1 MDRASG
7 SIAHLPYFDGNNYG
21 AWKAKMKSF
30 LWSLDER
37 VWSTVVHGFPKPTKT
52 IGKGDEETTVLKTR
66 EEWTTAEV
74 THSTNNQKGLNA
86 LFTAVSSDQFEYISA
101 CDTSKEAWDIL
112 QVTHEGTDT
121 VKGAK
126 LQMHTLQFETL
137 MMDENETFSEFY
149 AKLCVIVNA
158 CSGLGE
164 KIPEDRVVKKILR
177 SLPQR
182 FQPKITAIEE
192 IHDLNTLKVQ
202 ELIGSI
208 QTYEMKH
215 LPPKKSKN
223 VAFKVVNEEDD
234 GHSNEDCSDEELTIL
249 TRRFMNF
256 LKNQDPRSRDSKG
269 INSKNRF
276 VNYTDGGS
284 KFRRL
289 NERKNP
295 REKVKCFECEGYRH
309 ISSECAN
316 TLRKQ
321 KDGKNKAMHTT
332 WSDSESECEN
342 DEKTVALITTVSL
355 DESREDDDCKGIN
368 IEFIMNKY
376 DDLLAATQKL
386 GKQNSELVK
395 EVAVLKLENCRIANE
410 FQSPDAD
417 SEKVSAGMNEK
428 LMFLQKKMTD
438 QNKLIASLTSDNK
451 ALELELKNSKER
463 IVSLTIGAEKIDKM
477 ISMGRRDGDKR
488 GLGFEPSNK
497 SSAVSKTKFVKSTS
511 PVEPSAS
518 HEVKKFIPICH
529 FCGTRGHIRPRCNK
543 LRNEFVRSNSHGMG
557 GKVSIQHKISNLMK
571 EVNRLSKL
579 SSFHCLPSTKTKLVW
594 RKKENHNCMSS
605 STNVVHEPVA
615 LESLDL
621 KCIAAKP
628 LDNLRFDTLRKSLG
642 ICALD

>member
-1 MDRASG
+1 MSVTHTVEGTKTVVAVFLRYFQLASEQVAGHTQQDLTYLRMDRASS
-7 SIAHLPYFDGNNYG
+7 SIAHPPYFDGNNYG

-30 LWSLDER
+30 LWSLDEC

-66 EEWTTAEV
+66 EEWTTAKV

-101 CDTSKEAWDIL
+101 SDTSKEAWDIL
-112 QVTHEGTDT
+112 QVTHEGTDI

-126 LQMHTLQFETL
+126 LQ
-137 MMDENETFSEFY
+137 
-149 AKLCVIVNA
+149 I
-158 CSGLGE
+158 
-164 KIPEDRVVKKILR
+164 

-192 IHDLNTLKVQ
+192 IRDLNTLKVQ

-256 LKNQDPRSRDSKG
+256 LKNQDPRSRDSK
-269 INSKNRF
+269 
-276 VNYTDGGS
+276 
-284 KFRRL
+284 
-289 NERKNP
+289 
-295 REKVKCFECEGYRH
+295 
-309 ISSECAN
+309 
-316 TLRKQ
+316 
-321 KDGKNKAMHTT
+321 
-332 WSDSESECEN
+332 
-342 DEKTVALITTVSL
+342 VSL

-376 DDLLAATQKL
+376 DDLLAASQKL
-386 GKQNSELVK
+386 SKQNSELVK

-410 FQSPDAD
+410 FQSLDAD
-417 SEKVSAGMNEK
+417 SEKKK
-428 LMFLQKKMTD
+428 LTD

-477 ISMGRRDGDKR
+477 ISMGQRDGDKR

-511 PVEPSAS
+511 LVVPSAS

-529 FCGTRGHIRPRCNK
+529 FCGTCGHIRPRCNK
-543 LRNEFVRSNSHGMG
+543 LRNELVRSNSHGMG
-557 GKVSIQHKISNLMK
+557 GKVSIQYKISNLMK
-571 EVNRLSKL
+571 E
-579 SSFHCLPSTKTKLVW
+579 
-594 RKKENHNCMSS
+594 
-605 STNVVHEPVA
+605 A
-615 LESLDL
+615 
-621 KCIAAKP
+621 
-628 LDNLRFDTLRKSLG
+628 
-642 ICALD
+642 

>member
-1 MDRASG
+1 
-7 SIAHLPYFDGNNYG
+7 
-21 AWKAKMKSF
+21 
-30 LWSLDER
+30 
-37 VWSTVVHGFPKPTKT
+37 
-52 IGKGDEETTVLKTR
+52 
-66 EEWTTAEV
+66 
-74 THSTNNQKGLNA
+74 
-86 LFTAVSSDQFEYISA
+86 
-101 CDTSKEAWDIL
+101 
-112 QVTHEGTDT
+112 
-121 VKGAK
+121 
-126 LQMHTLQFETL
+126 MHTLQFETL

-164 KIPEDRVVKKILR
+164 KIPKDRVVKNILR

-192 IHDLNTLKVQ
+192 IRDLNTLKVQ

-215 LPPKKSKN
+215 LPSKKSKN

-284 KFRRL
+284 KFRKL

-295 REKVKCFECEGYRH
+295 REKVQCFECEGHGH

-316 TLRKQ
+316 TLKKQ

-332 WSDSESECEN
+332 WSDSESECKN

-355 DESREDDDCKGIN
+355 DESHEDDDCKSIN

-376 DDLLAATQKL
+376 DDLLAASQKL
-386 GKQNSELVK
+386 SKQNSELG
-395 EVAVLKLENCRIANE
+395 R
-410 FQSPDAD
+410 FR
-417 SEKVSAGMNEK
+417 
-428 LMFLQKKMTD
+428 
-438 QNKLIASLTSDNK
+438 K

-511 PVEPSAS
+511 PIEPSAS

-529 FCGTRGHIRPRCNK
+529 FSGTRGHIRPRCNK

-557 GKVSIQHKISNLMK
+557 G
-571 EVNRLSKL
+571 
-579 SSFHCLPSTKTKLVW
+579 KTKLVW

-628 LDNLRFDTLRKSLG
+628 LDNLRFDTLKKSLARARIVRSYQSCSCLNIFADLRLG
-642 ICALD
+642 SGTAFH

>member
-1 MDRASG
+1 MSVTHTVNQDRGDGFPPVSLKQSWPNLKLAYSPSSRHFESSCRYFQLASEQVAGHTQQDLTYLRMDRASG
-7 SIAHLPYFDGNNYG
+7 SIAHPPYFDGNNYG
-21 AWKAKMKSF
+21 SWKAKMKSF
-30 LWSLDER
+30 LWSLDEC

-74 THSTNNQKGLNA
+74 THSTNNQKGL
-86 LFTAVSSDQFEYISA
+86 LM
-101 CDTSKEAWDIL
+101 KEQIL
-112 QVTHEGTDT
+112 SREPSF
-121 VKGAK
+121 KC
-126 LQMHTLQFETL
+126 TL
-137 MMDENETFSEFY
+137 Y
-149 AKLCVIVNA
+149 K
-158 CSGLGE
+158 
-164 KIPEDRVVKKILR
+164 DRVVKKILR

-192 IHDLNTLKVQ
+192 IRDLNTLKVQ

-295 REKVKCFECEGYRH
+295 REKVKCFECEGYGH

-316 TLRKQ
+316 TLKKQ
-321 KDGKNKAMHTT
+321 KDGNNKAMHTT

-376 DDLLAATQKL
+376 DDLLAASQKL
-386 GKQNSELVK
+386 SKQNSELVK

-410 FQSPDAD
+410 FQSSDAD
-417 SEKVSAGMNEK
+417 SEKKK
-428 LMFLQKKMTD
+428 LTD

-511 PVEPSAS
+511 PIEPSTS

-557 GKVSIQHKISNLMK
+557 GK
-571 EVNRLSKL
+571 
-579 SSFHCLPSTKTKLVW
+579 LVQGLL
-594 RKKENHNCMSS
+594 RCIN
-605 STNVVHEPVA
+605 PVT
-615 LESLDL
+615 
-621 KCIAAKP
+621 I
-628 LDNLRFDTLRKSLG
+628 
-642 ICALD
+642 

>member
-1 MDRASG
+1 MSNLKLAYSPSSRHFESSCRYYQLASEQVAGHTQQDLTYLRMDRASG
-7 SIAHLPYFDGNNYG
+7 SIAHPPYFDGNNYG

-74 THSTNNQKGLNA
+74 THNTNNQKG
-86 LFTAVSSDQFEYISA
+86 
-101 CDTSKEAWDIL
+101 
-112 QVTHEGTDT
+112 VTHEGTNT

-182 FQPKITAIEE
+182 LQPKITAIEE
-192 IHDLNTLKVQ
+192 IRDLNTLKVQ

-295 REKVKCFECEGYRH
+295 REKVKCFECEGYGH

-316 TLRKQ
+316 TLKKQ

-342 DEKTVALITTVSL
+342 DEKSVALITTVSL

-376 DDLLAATQKL
+376 DDLLAASQKL
-386 GKQNSELVK
+386 SKQNSELVK

-428 LMFLQKKMTD
+428 LMFLQKKLTD

-488 GLGFEPSNK
+488 GSGFEPSNK
-497 SSAVSKTKFVKSTS
+497 SSAVSKRKFVKSTS
-511 PVEPSAS
+511 PIEPSAS

-529 FCGTRGHIRPRCNK
+529 FCGTRRHIRPRCNK

-557 GKVSIQHKISNLMK
+557 GKGCFITQ
-571 EVNRLSKL
+571 
-579 SSFHCLPSTKTKLVW
+579 LP
-594 RKKENHNCMSS
+594 
-605 STNVVHEPVA
+605 PV
-615 LESLDL
+615 
-621 KCIAAKP
+621 I
-628 LDNLRFDTLRKSLG
+628 
-642 ICALD
+642 

>member
-1 MDRASG
+1 MVGNSSLNWELGAPRPWWRFSSGELEAIVTSIAFNIRSVEDHPVTEVELRRSRMDRASG
-7 SIAHLPYFDGNNYG
+7 SIAHPPYFDGNNYG

-37 VWSTVVHGFPKPTKT
+37 VWSTVVHGFPKPTKK
-52 IGKGDEETTVLKTR
+52 IGKGDEETTILKAR
-66 EEWTTAEV
+66 EEWTTAE
-74 THSTNNQKGLNA
+74 
-86 LFTAVSSDQFEYISA
+86 
-101 CDTSKEAWDIL
+101 
-112 QVTHEGTDT
+112 VTHEGTDT

-158 CSGLGE
+158 CSSLGE

-192 IHDLNTLKVQ
+192 IRDLNTLKVQ

-215 LPPKKSKN
+215 LALKKSKT

-269 INSKNRF
+269 
-276 VNYTDGGS
+276 YG
-284 KFRRL
+284 
-289 NERKNP
+289 
-295 REKVKCFECEGYRH
+295 H

-316 TLRKQ
+316 TLKKQ
-321 KDGKNKAMHTT
+321 KDSKNKAMHIT

-355 DESREDDDCKGIN
+355 DESHEDDDC
-368 IEFIMNKY
+368 
-376 DDLLAATQKL
+376 
-386 GKQNSELVK
+386 K

-417 SEKVSAGMNEK
+417 SEKKK
-428 LMFLQKKMTD
+428 LTD

-488 GLGFEPSNK
+488 GLGFQPSNK

-511 PVEPSAS
+511 LIEPSAP

-543 LRNEFVRSNSHGMG
+543 LRNEFIRSNSHGMG
-557 GKVSIQHKISNLMK
+557 GKGLISNINPTDVWKAPRPWWRFSSGELEAIVTSIAFNIRSVEDHPVTEVELRRSRETPQKLAYATNCCGHTVFFSKRRKNSSLCVHRVAACFAQMLRISNLHCLGGALEK
-571 EVNRLSKL
+571 EVILTEGL
-579 SSFHCLPSTKTKLVW
+579 DG
-594 RKKENHNCMSS
+594 
-605 STNVVHEPVA
+605 VVPV
-615 LESLDL
+615 
-621 KCIAAKP
+621 K
-628 LDNLRFDTLRKSLG
+628 
-642 ICALD
+642 

>member
-1 MDRASG
+1 MYFQLASERAVGHTQQDLTYLRMDRASG
-7 SIAHLPYFDGNNYG
+7 SIVHPPYFDGNNYG

-37 VWSTVVHGFPKPTKT
+37 V
-52 IGKGDEETTVLKTR
+52 
-66 EEWTTAEV
+66 
-74 THSTNNQKGLNA
+74 
-86 LFTAVSSDQFEYISA
+86 
-101 CDTSKEAWDIL
+101 
-112 QVTHEGTDT
+112 THEGTNT

-192 IHDLNTLKVQ
+192 IRDLNTLKVQ

-215 LPPKKSKN
+215 LSPKKSKN

-234 GHSNEDCSDEELTIL
+234 GHSNEDCSDEELMIL

-256 LKNQDPRSRDSKG
+256 LKNQDPRNRDSKG
-269 INSKNRF
+269 
-276 VNYTDGGS
+276 YG
-284 KFRRL
+284 
-289 NERKNP
+289 
-295 REKVKCFECEGYRH
+295 H

-316 TLRKQ
+316 TLKKQ

-355 DESREDDDCKGIN
+355 DESHEDDDCKGIN

-376 DDLLAATQKL
+376 DDLLAASQKL
-386 GKQNSELVK
+386 SKQNSELVK

-417 SEKVSAGMNEK
+417 SKKKK
-428 LMFLQKKMTD
+428 LTD

-463 IVSLTIGAEKIDKM
+463 IVSLNIGA
-477 ISMGRRDGDKR
+477 
-488 GLGFEPSNK
+488 
-497 SSAVSKTKFVKSTS
+497 
-511 PVEPSAS
+511 
-518 HEVKKFIPICH
+518 
-529 FCGTRGHIRPRCNK
+529 
-543 LRNEFVRSNSHGMG
+543 
-557 GKVSIQHKISNLMK
+557 
-571 EVNRLSKL
+571 
-579 SSFHCLPSTKTKLVW
+579 
-594 RKKENHNCMSS
+594 
-605 STNVVHEPVA
+605 
-615 LESLDL
+615 
-621 KCIAAKP
+621 
-628 LDNLRFDTLRKSLG
+628 
-642 ICALD
+642 

>member
-1 MDRASG
+1 
-7 SIAHLPYFDGNNYG
+7 
-21 AWKAKMKSF
+21 
-30 LWSLDER
+30 
-37 VWSTVVHGFPKPTKT
+37 
-52 IGKGDEETTVLKTR
+52 
-66 EEWTTAEV
+66 
-74 THSTNNQKGLNA
+74 
-86 LFTAVSSDQFEYISA
+86 
-101 CDTSKEAWDIL
+101 
-112 QVTHEGTDT
+112 
-121 VKGAK
+121 
-126 LQMHTLQFETL
+126 
-137 MMDENETFSEFY
+137 
-149 AKLCVIVNA
+149 
-158 CSGLGE
+158 
-164 KIPEDRVVKKILR
+164 
-177 SLPQR
+177 
-182 FQPKITAIEE
+182 
-192 IHDLNTLKVQ
+192 
-202 ELIGSI
+202 
-208 QTYEMKH
+208 MKH

-269 INSKNRF
+269 RNSKNRF

-284 KFRRL
+284 KFCRL

-295 REKVKCFECEGYRH
+295 REKVKCFECEGYGH

-316 TLRKQ
+316 TLKKQ
-321 KDGKNKAMHTT
+321 KDGNNKAMHTT

-355 DESREDDDCKGIN
+355 DESREDDDFKGIN

-376 DDLLAATQKL
+376 DDLLAASQKL
-386 GKQNSELVK
+386 SKQNSELVK

-428 LMFLQKKMTD
+428 LMFLQKKLTD

-511 PVEPSAS
+511 PIEPSAS

-557 GKVSIQHKISNLMK
+557 GKYFPRGASSPSCLQSSDVSTLIDHPSHGSCRKLDKFVSLVCCRVFVPDMLCFTCVQDSKGAPRPWWRFFSGELEAIVASIAFNIRSVEDHPVT
-571 EVNRLSKL
+571 EVELRRSRILNWPIHPPLGILSHPAGIITVNYRWMYPIERLLGELKKSVRNRAKPEGSI
-579 SSFHCLPSTKTKLVW
+579 VEAW
-594 RKKENHNCMSS
+594 
-605 STNVVHEPVA
+605 VQY
-615 LESLDL
+615 ESLTFCGMYL
-621 KCIAAKP
+621 KDVETVFNRPQRNHDGAHWFVLNNCDEIMGYLYEHEEMMKREHP
-628 LDNLRFDTLRKSLG
+628 SHLVNKLKSSNSPTYSDELYNLAFGPIRAELFSGCNVNGVKFLGEARDDKLCTQNSGVHVPGGGKSTDIDFYGKLTT
-642 ICALD
+642 IVQLLYKD

>member
-7 SIAHLPYFDGNNYG
+7 SIAHPPYFDGNNYG

-74 THSTNNQKGLNA
+74 THSTNNQKGL
-86 LFTAVSSDQFEYISA
+86 LM
-101 CDTSKEAWDIL
+101 KEQIL
-112 QVTHEGTDT
+112 SREPSF
-121 VKGAK
+121 KC
-126 LQMHTLQFETL
+126 TLY
-137 MMDENETFSEFY
+137 S
-149 AKLCVIVNA
+149 
-158 CSGLGE
+158 LGE

-177 SLPQR
+177 SLPQQ

-192 IHDLNTLKVQ
+192 IRDLNTLKVQ

-215 LPPKKSKN
+215 LPLKKSKN

-234 GHSNEDCSDEELTIL
+234 EHSNEDCSDEELTIL

-269 INSKNRF
+269 
-276 VNYTDGGS
+276 YG
-284 KFRRL
+284 
-289 NERKNP
+289 
-295 REKVKCFECEGYRH
+295 H

-316 TLRKQ
+316 TLKKQ

-332 WSDSESECEN
+332 WSDSELECEN

-355 DESREDDDCKGIN
+355 DESREDDDCTGIN

-376 DDLLAATQKL
+376 DDLLAASQKL
-386 GKQNSELVK
+386 SKQNSELVK

-417 SEKVSAGMNEK
+417 SEKKK
-428 LMFLQKKMTD
+428 LTD

-511 PVEPSAS
+511 PIEPSAS

-557 GKVSIQHKISNLMK
+557 GKGCFITQ
-571 EVNRLSKL
+571 
-579 SSFHCLPSTKTKLVW
+579 LP
-594 RKKENHNCMSS
+594 
-605 STNVVHEPVA
+605 PV
-615 LESLDL
+615 
-621 KCIAAKP
+621 I
-628 LDNLRFDTLRKSLG
+628 
-642 ICALD
+642 

>member
-1 MDRASG
+1 MMDRASG
-7 SIAHLPYFDGNNYG
+7 SIAHPPYFDGNNYG

-86 LFTAVSSDQFEYISA
+86 LFIAVSSDQFEYICA

-192 IHDLNTLKVQ
+192 IRDLNTLKVQ

-215 LPPKKSKN
+215 LPLKKSKN

-295 REKVKCFECEGYRH
+295 REKVKCFECEGYGH

-316 TLRKQ
+316 TLKKQ

-376 DDLLAATQKL
+376 DDLLAASQKL
-386 GKQNSELVK
+386 SKQNSELVK

-428 LMFLQKKMTD
+428 LMFLQKKLTD

-511 PVEPSAS
+511 PIEPSAS

-543 LRNEFVRSNSHGMG
+543 LRNEFVRSNSHGMDG
-557 GKVSIQHKISNLMK
+557 KYFPRGASSPSCLQSSDVSTLIDHPLHGSCRKLDKVSH
-571 EVNRLSKL
+571 
-579 SSFHCLPSTKTKLVW
+579 
-594 RKKENHNCMSS
+594 
-605 STNVVHEPVA
+605 
-615 LESLDL
+615 
-621 KCIAAKP
+621 
-628 LDNLRFDTLRKSLG
+628 
-642 ICALD
+642 

>member
-7 SIAHLPYFDGNNYG
+7 SIAHPPYFDGNNYS

-37 VWSTVVHGFPKPTKT
+37 VWSTVVHGFPKPTKK
-52 IGKGDEETTVLKTR
+52 IGKGDEETTILKAR

-86 LFTAVSSDQFEYISA
+86 LFTAVSSDQFEYISC

-149 AKLCVIVNA
+149 AKLCVIVND
-158 CSGLGE
+158 CSSLGE

-182 FQPKITAIEE
+182 FQLKITAIEE
-192 IHDLNTLKVQ
+192 IRDLNTLKVQ

-215 LPPKKSKN
+215 LAPKKSKN

-284 KFRRL
+284 KFRRS

-295 REKVKCFECEGYRH
+295 REKVQCFECEGYGH

-316 TLRKQ
+316 TLKKQ
-321 KDGKNKAMHTT
+321 RDGKNKAMHTT
-332 WSDSESECEN
+332 WSDSESECEI

-355 DESREDDDCKGIN
+355 DESHEDDDCKGIN

-376 DDLLAATQKL
+376 DDLLAVSQKFN
-386 GKQNSELVK
+386 KQNSELVK
-395 EVAVLKLENCRIANE
+395 EVAVLKLENSRIANE

-417 SEKVSAGMNEK
+417 SEKVSAGMNET
-428 LMFLQKKMTD
+428 LMFLHKKLAD
-438 QNKLIASLTSDNK
+438 QNKLSASLTSDNK

-511 PVEPSAS
+511 PIEPSVT

-543 LRNEFVRSNSHGMG
+543 LRNEFVCSNSHGMG

-594 RKKENHNCMSS
+594 RKKENHNGMSS
-605 STNVVHEPVA
+605 STNIVHEPVA

-621 KCIAAKP
+621 KCIAVKS
-628 LDNLRFDTLRKSLG
+628 LDNLRSDTLRKSLG

>member
-7 SIAHLPYFDGNNYG
+7 SIAHPPYLDGNNYG

-37 VWSTVVHGFPKPTKT
+37 VWSTVVHGFPKPIKK
-52 IGKGDEETTVLKTR
+52 IGKGDEETTILKAR

-86 LFTAVSSDQFEYISA
+86 LFTAVSSDQFEYISG
-101 CDTSKEAWDIL
+101 CDNSKEAWDIL

-158 CSGLGE
+158 CSSLGE

-192 IHDLNTLKVQ
+192 IRDLNTLKVQ

-215 LPPKKSKN
+215 LTPKKSKN

-234 GHSNEDCSDEELTIL
+234 GHSNEDCSDEELTII

-284 KFRRL
+284 KFCRS

-295 REKVKCFECEGYRH
+295 REKVQCFKCEGYGH

-316 TLRKQ
+316 TLKKQ
-321 KDGKNKAMHTT
+321 RDGKNKAMHTT
-332 WSDSESECEN
+332 WSDSESECEI

-355 DESREDDDCKGIN
+355 DESHEDDDCKGIN

-376 DDLLAATQKL
+376 DDLLAASQKL
-386 GKQNSELVK
+386 SKQNSELVK

-417 SEKVSAGMNEK
+417 SEKVSAGMNET
-428 LMFLQKKMTD
+428 LMFLHKKLAD
-438 QNKLIASLTSDNK
+438 QNKLVASLTSDNK

-477 ISMGRRDGDKR
+477 ISMGRRDGDK
-488 GLGFEPSNK
+488 
-497 SSAVSKTKFVKSTS
+497 
-511 PVEPSAS
+511 
-518 HEVKKFIPICH
+518 
-529 FCGTRGHIRPRCNK
+529 
-543 LRNEFVRSNSHGMG
+543 
-557 GKVSIQHKISNLMK
+557 
-571 EVNRLSKL
+571 
-579 SSFHCLPSTKTKLVW
+579 
-594 RKKENHNCMSS
+594 
-605 STNVVHEPVA
+605 
-615 LESLDL
+615 
-621 KCIAAKP
+621 
-628 LDNLRFDTLRKSLG
+628 
-642 ICALD
+642 

>member
-7 SIAHLPYFDGNNYG
+7 SIAHPPYFDGNNYG

-37 VWSTVVHGFPKPTKT
+37 VWSTVVHGFPKPTKK
-52 IGKGDEETTVLKTR
+52 IGKGDEETTILKAR
-66 EEWTTAEV
+66 EEWNTAEV

-86 LFTAVSSDQFEYISA
+86 LFTAVSSDQFEYISS

-158 CSGLGE
+158 CSSLGE

-192 IHDLNTLKVQ
+192 IRDLNTLKVQ

-215 LPPKKSKN
+215 LAPKKSKN
-223 VAFKVVNEEDD
+223 VAF
-234 GHSNEDCSDEELTIL
+234 
-249 TRRFMNF
+249 
-256 LKNQDPRSRDSKG
+256 KNQDPRSRDSKG
-269 INSKNRF
+269 LNSKNRF

-284 KFRRL
+284 KFRRS

-295 REKVKCFECEGYRH
+295 REKVQCFECEGYGH

-316 TLRKQ
+316 TLKKQ

-355 DESREDDDCKGIN
+355 DESHEDDDC
-368 IEFIMNKY
+368 
-376 DDLLAATQKL
+376 
-386 GKQNSELVK
+386 K

-417 SEKVSAGMNEK
+417 SVKVSAGMNEK
-428 LMFLQKKMTD
+428 LMFLQKKLTD

-463 IVSLTIGAEKIDKM
+463 IVSLTIGAYKIDKM

-488 GLGFEPSNK
+488 GLGFQPTNK

-511 PVEPSAS
+511 PIEPSAA

-543 LRNEFVRSNSHGMG
+543 LRNEFVHSNSHGMG

-594 RKKENHNCMSS
+594 RKKENHNCMLA
-605 STNVVHEPVA
+605 STNVVHKPVA
-615 LESLDL
+615 FENLDL
-621 KCIAAKP
+621 KCLVAKSM
-628 LDNLRFDTLRKSLG
+628 DNLRFGTLRKSLG
-642 ICALD
+642 ICSFE

>member
-1 MDRASG
+1 MSVTHTVEGTKTVVAVFLRYFQLASEQVAGHTQQDLTYLRMDRASG
-7 SIAHLPYFDGNNYG
+7 SIAHPPYFDGNNYG

-86 LFTAVSSDQFEYISA
+86 LFTAVSSDQFEYICA

-192 IHDLNTLKVQ
+192 IRDLNTLKVQ

-215 LPPKKSKN
+215 LPLKKSKN

-234 GHSNEDCSDEELTIL
+234 EHSNEDCSDEELTIL

-295 REKVKCFECEGYRH
+295 REKVKCFECEGYGH

-316 TLRKQ
+316 TLKKQ

-332 WSDSESECEN
+332 WSDSELECEN

-355 DESREDDDCKGIN
+355 DESREDDDCTGIN

-376 DDLLAATQKL
+376 DDLLAASQKL
-386 GKQNSELVK
+386 SKQNSELVK

-417 SEKVSAGMNEK
+417 SEKVS
-428 LMFLQKKMTD
+428 
-438 QNKLIASLTSDNK
+438 
-451 ALELELKNSKER
+451 
-463 IVSLTIGAEKIDKM
+463 AEKIDKM

-511 PVEPSAS
+511 PIEPSAS

-557 GKVSIQHKISNLMK
+557 GK
-571 EVNRLSKL
+571 
-579 SSFHCLPSTKTKLVW
+579 LVQGLL
-594 RKKENHNCMSS
+594 RCIN
-605 STNVVHEPVA
+605 PV
-615 LESLDL
+615 
-621 KCIAAKP
+621 
-628 LDNLRFDTLRKSLG
+628 TV
-642 ICALD
+642 

>member
-7 SIAHLPYFDGNNYG
+7 SIAHPPYFDGNNYG

-86 LFTAVSSDQFEYISA
+86 LFTAVSSDQFEYICA

-192 IHDLNTLKVQ
+192 IRDLNTLKVQ

-215 LPPKKSKN
+215 LPLKKSKN

-234 GHSNEDCSDEELTIL
+234 EHSNEDCSDEELTIL

-269 INSKNRF
+269 INSKKRF

-295 REKVKCFECEGYRH
+295 REKVKCFECEGYGH

-316 TLRKQ
+316 TLKKQ
-321 KDGKNKAMHTT
+321 NDGKNKAMHTT

-355 DESREDDDCKGIN
+355 DESREDDDCKCIN

-376 DDLLAATQKL
+376 DDLLAASQKL
-386 GKQNSELVK
+386 SKQNSELVK

-417 SEKVSAGMNEK
+417 SEKVS
-428 LMFLQKKMTD
+428 
-438 QNKLIASLTSDNK
+438 
-451 ALELELKNSKER
+451 
-463 IVSLTIGAEKIDKM
+463 AEKIDKM

-511 PVEPSAS
+511 PIEPSAS

-529 FCGTRGHIRPRCNK
+529 FCGTRGHIRSRCNK

-557 GKVSIQHKISNLMK
+557 GKLVQGLLRCINPVTVRTYLLILDWALTLHYIKNLHSQLHTKVSIVLVHY
-571 EVNRLSKL
+571 KL
-579 SSFHCLPSTKTKLVW
+579 H
-594 RKKENHNCMSS
+594 
-605 STNVVHEPVA
+605 
-615 LESLDL
+615 
-621 KCIAAKP
+621 
-628 LDNLRFDTLRKSLG
+628 
-642 ICALD
+642 

>member
-1 MDRASG
+1 SG
-7 SIAHLPYFDGNNYG
+7 SIAHPPYFDGNSYG
-21 AWKAKMKSF
+21 TWKAKMKSF

-37 VWSTVVHGFPKPTKT
+37 VWSTVVHGFPKPTKQ

-74 THSTNNQKGLNA
+74 TQSTNNQKGLNA
-86 LFTAVSSDQFEYISA
+86 LFTVVSSDQFEYISG
-101 CDTSKEAWDIL
+101 CDISKEAWDIL

-121 VKGAK
+121 IKGAK

-158 CSGLGE
+158 CSCLGE

-192 IHDLNTLKVQ
+192 ICDLNTLKVQ

-256 LKNQDPRSRDSKG
+256 LKNQDPRSRDSKA

-295 REKVKCFECEGYRH
+295 REKVQCFECEGYGH

-316 TLRKQ
+316 TLKKQ

-355 DESREDDDCKGIN
+355 DESHEDDDCKGIN

-376 DDLLAATQKL
+376 DDLLAASQKL
-386 GKQNSELVK
+386 SKQNSELVK

-410 FQSPDAD
+410 FQSPDVD
-417 SEKVSAGMNEK
+417 SEK
-428 LMFLQKKMTD
+428 
-438 QNKLIASLTSDNK
+438 
-451 ALELELKNSKER
+451 ER
-463 IVSLTIGAEKIDKM
+463 FVSLTIGAEKIDKM
-477 ISMGRRDGDKR
+477 TSMGRRDGDKR

-511 PVEPSAS
+511 PIEPCAA

-557 GKVSIQHKISNLMK
+557 EQGCFITQ
-571 EVNRLSKL
+571 
-579 SSFHCLPSTKTKLVW
+579 LP
-594 RKKENHNCMSS
+594 
-605 STNVVHEPVA
+605 PV
-615 LESLDL
+615 
-621 KCIAAKP
+621 I
-628 LDNLRFDTLRKSLG
+628 
-642 ICALD
+642 

>member
-1 MDRASG
+1 
-7 SIAHLPYFDGNNYG
+7 
-21 AWKAKMKSF
+21 K
-30 LWSLDER
+30 
-37 VWSTVVHGFPKPTKT
+37 
-52 IGKGDEETTVLKTR
+52 IGKGDEETTILKAR

-86 LFTAVSSDQFEYISA
+86 LFTAVSSDQFEYISG

-158 CSGLGE
+158 CSSLGE

-192 IHDLNTLKVQ
+192 IRDLNTLKVQ

-215 LPPKKSKN
+215 LALKKGKT

-276 VNYTDGGS
+276 VNYTDGYG
-284 KFRRL
+284 
-289 NERKNP
+289 
-295 REKVKCFECEGYRH
+295 H

-316 TLRKQ
+316 TLKKQ
-321 KDGKNKAMHTT
+321 KDSKNKAMHIT
-332 WSDSESECEN
+332 WSDSESKCEN

-355 DESREDDDCKGIN
+355 DESHEDDDC
-368 IEFIMNKY
+368 
-376 DDLLAATQKL
+376 
-386 GKQNSELVK
+386 K

-417 SEKVSAGMNEK
+417 S
-428 LMFLQKKMTD
+428 KK
-438 QNKLIASLTSDNK
+438 
-451 ALELELKNSKER
+451 
-463 IVSLTIGAEKIDKM
+463 
-477 ISMGRRDGDKR
+477 
-488 GLGFEPSNK
+488 
-497 SSAVSKTKFVKSTS
+497 
-511 PVEPSAS
+511 
-518 HEVKKFIPICH
+518 
-529 FCGTRGHIRPRCNK
+529 
-543 LRNEFVRSNSHGMG
+543 
-557 GKVSIQHKISNLMK
+557 
-571 EVNRLSKL
+571 
-579 SSFHCLPSTKTKLVW
+579 
-594 RKKENHNCMSS
+594 
-605 STNVVHEPVA
+605 
-615 LESLDL
+615 
-621 KCIAAKP
+621 
-628 LDNLRFDTLRKSLG
+628 
-642 ICALD
+642 

>member
-1 MDRASG
+1 MDRAAG
-7 SIAHLPYFDGNNYG
+7 SIAHPPYFDGHNYG

-37 VWSTVVHGFPKPTKT
+37 VWNTVVHGFPKPTKK
-52 IGKGDEETTVLKTR
+52 IGKGDEATTVVKTR
-66 EEWTTAEV
+66 EEWTTEEV
-74 THSTNNQKGLNA
+74 TRSTNNQKGLNA
-86 LFTAVSSDQFEYISA
+86 LFTAVSSDQFEYISG

-112 QVTHEGTDT
+112 QVTHEGTNT

-158 CSGLGE
+158 CSSLGE

-182 FQPKITAIEE
+182 FQPKITAIKE
-192 IHDLNTLKVQ
+192 IRDLNTMKVQ
-202 ELIGSI
+202 EPIGSI

-215 LPPKKSKN
+215 LAPKKSKS
-223 VAFKVVNEEDD
+223 VAFKVVKEEDD
-234 GHSNEDCSDEELTIL
+234 GHSDEDCSDEELTIL

-276 VNYTDGGS
+276 VDYTDDGS
-284 KFRRL
+284 KFRRS

-295 REKVKCFECEGYRH
+295 REKVKCFECEGYGH
-309 ISSECAN
+309 ISFECAN
-316 TLRKQ
+316 TLKKQ

-332 WSDSESECEN
+332 WSDSDFDSEN
-342 DEKTVALITTVSL
+342 NEKAIALITTVSL
-355 DESREDDDCKGIN
+355 DEPTKKDDDCEDMDV
-368 IEFIMNKY
+368 EFIMNKY
-376 DDLLAATQKL
+376 DDLLAASQKL
-386 GKQNSELVK
+386 SKQNEELVK
-395 EVAVLKLENCRIANE
+395 SMAVLKLENCRIANE
-410 FQSPDAD
+410 FQSPDTE
-417 SEKVSAGMNEK
+417 SEK
-428 LMFLQKKMTD
+428 
-438 QNKLIASLTSDNK
+438 NKLIASLTSDNK

-463 IVSLTIGAEKIDKM
+463 IVSLTIGAEKIDRM

-497 SSAVSKTKFVKSTS
+497 SSAVSKTKFVKSS
-511 PVEPSAS
+511 SSIEPSAA

-543 LRNEFVRSNSHGMG
+543 LRNEFVRSNSHVIG
-557 GKVSIQHKISNLMK
+557 GK
-571 EVNRLSKL
+571 
-579 SSFHCLPSTKTKLVW
+579 LVQGLLG
-594 RKKENHNCMSS
+594 RIN
-605 STNVVHEPVA
+605 PVA
-615 LESLDL
+615 V
-621 KCIAAKP
+621 
-628 LDNLRFDTLRKSLG
+628 
-642 ICALD
+642 

>member
-7 SIAHLPYFDGNNYG
+7 SIAHPPYFDGNNYG

-37 VWSTVVHGFPKPTKT
+37 VWSTVVHGFPKPTKK
-52 IGKGDEETTVLKTR
+52 IGKGDEETTILKAR

-86 LFTAVSSDQFEYISA
+86 LFTAVSSDQFEYISG

-158 CSGLGE
+158 CSSLGE

-192 IHDLNTLKVQ
+192 IRDLNTLKVQ

-215 LPPKKSKN
+215 LALKKSKT

-276 VNYTDGGS
+276 VNYTDGYG
-284 KFRRL
+284 
-289 NERKNP
+289 
-295 REKVKCFECEGYRH
+295 H

-316 TLRKQ
+316 TLKKQ
-321 KDGKNKAMHTT
+321 KDSKNKAMHIT
-332 WSDSESECEN
+332 WSDIR
-342 DEKTVALITTVSL
+342 L
-355 DESREDDDCKGIN
+355 
-368 IEFIMNKY
+368 FFM
-376 DDLLAATQKL
+376 LLRRIHDKL
-386 GKQNSELVK
+386 NL
-395 EVAVLKLENCRIANE
+395 RIAAS
-410 FQSPDAD
+410 FSILPIAD
-417 SEKVSAGMNEK
+417 
-428 LMFLQKKMTD
+428 
-438 QNKLIASLTSDNK
+438 
-451 ALELELKNSKER
+451 
-463 IVSLTIGAEKIDKM
+463 
-477 ISMGRRDGDKR
+477 
-488 GLGFEPSNK
+488 
-497 SSAVSKTKFVKSTS
+497 
-511 PVEPSAS
+511 
-518 HEVKKFIPICH
+518 
-529 FCGTRGHIRPRCNK
+529 
-543 LRNEFVRSNSHGMG
+543 LR
-557 GKVSIQHKISNLMK
+557 
-571 EVNRLSKL
+571 
-579 SSFHCLPSTKTKLVW
+579 
-594 RKKENHNCMSS
+594 HN
-605 STNVVHEPVA
+605 
-615 LESLDL
+615 
-621 KCIAAKP
+621 
-628 LDNLRFDTLRKSLG
+628 
-642 ICALD
+642 

>member
-1 MDRASG
+1 MSVTHTVECTKTVVATSYRYFQLASEQVAGHTQQDLTYLRMDRASG
-7 SIAHLPYFDGNNYG
+7 SIAHPPYFDGNNYG

-37 VWSTVVHGFPKPTKT
+37 VWSTMVHGFPKPTKK

-66 EEWTTAEV
+66 EEWTTVEV
-74 THSTNNQKGLNA
+74 TQSTNNQKGLNA
-86 LFTAVSSDQFEYISA
+86 LFTAVSFDQFEYISG

-112 QVTHEGTDT
+112 QVTHEGTYT

-192 IHDLNTLKVQ
+192 IRDLNTLKVQ

-215 LPPKKSKN
+215 LPSKKSKN

-234 GHSNEDCSDEELTIL
+234 GHSNEDCNDEELTIL
-249 TRRFMNF
+249 TRRVMNF

-295 REKVKCFECEGYRH
+295 REKVQCFECEGYGH

-316 TLRKQ
+316 TLKKQ

-355 DESREDDDCKGIN
+355 DESHEDEDCKGIN

-376 DDLLAATQKL
+376 DDLLAASQKL
-386 GKQNSELVK
+386 SKQNSELVK

-417 SEKVSAGMNEK
+417 S
-428 LMFLQKKMTD
+428 
-438 QNKLIASLTSDNK
+438 
-451 ALELELKNSKER
+451 
-463 IVSLTIGAEKIDKM
+463 
-477 ISMGRRDGDKR
+477 KR
-488 GLGFEPSNK
+488 
-497 SSAVSKTKFVKSTS
+497 
-511 PVEPSAS
+511 
-518 HEVKKFIPICH
+518 
-529 FCGTRGHIRPRCNK
+529 
-543 LRNEFVRSNSHGMG
+543 
-557 GKVSIQHKISNLMK
+557 
-571 EVNRLSKL
+571 
-579 SSFHCLPSTKTKLVW
+579 
-594 RKKENHNCMSS
+594 
-605 STNVVHEPVA
+605 
-615 LESLDL
+615 
-621 KCIAAKP
+621 
-628 LDNLRFDTLRKSLG
+628 
-642 ICALD
+642 